1 MGGKITQLGYLT
13 PRGGKISRVGGKISR
28 GQAVHGGKINCFTG
42 SPFFVLTGDV
52 VCTDVVGNGLPTL
65 AFSRGIDMGE
75 GRLWYGEGFRMV

>member
-1 MGGKITQLGYLT
+1 MRQMF
-13 PRGGKISRVGGKISR
+13 SS
-28 GQAVHGGKINCFTG
+28 QMSSG

-52 VCTDVVGNGLPTL
+52 VCTDFVGNGLPTL